1 MSARP
6 ELEFS
11 AFLGEVGR
19 RVRRR
24 AALMVASGTL
34 AAGAIGVLATG
45 SGGSVLRAALIPAGI
60 AVAVGAITWLAPAES
75 RTRIAAAI
83 ERRTPASR
91 NLVVTASELLDAGDT
106 APGYVRT
113 RVFDDA
119 ARLTRQLSVT
129 GLVPFRPAWL
139 AIVIAAAAWSGAIAW
154 ASTRARETATA
165 RPSSPN
171 AASVSHV
178 TVEIIPPDYARQAAR
193 THEDPPRVEALAG
206 STIRV
211 TVQGDAARMDLET
224 IGGRQAIDAAGARRF
239 STAILADADGFLA
252 ITPTATDGT
261 MGVRRLVGVSVTPD
275 EAPRVKMTAPGK
287 DLLLANGD
295 QTIALGIDAQDDLG
309 LATLQV
315 KFTRIA
321 GSGESFTFTE
331 GDVPIEISKA
341 SDRGWTGRTT
351 WRLGPLGLQP
361 GDMVIY
367 RATATDRRPGA
378 PAAESET
385 FIIEIA
391 SAGSLASEGFAVDD
405 RPEKY
410 AISQQMVILKTE
422 RLLAR
427 RGSMTAEEFRDEALG
442 LAAEQRQVRAEF
454 VFMMGG
460 ELSDA
465 GLDPTTLN
473 EEEEAAGEDDLA
485 AGRLA
490 NQGRTDLMRA
500 IRSMS
505 RAAARL
511 ADGSVPAALPIEKEA
526 LASLQ
531 RAFSRSRYILRT
543 LSERER
549 LDLSRR
555 LTGVLAALAKS
566 RRPAA
571 EPAPPPRAAALR
583 RLLADTAALAGALRA
598 GVNTGARATE
608 LAQRLLQVDPA
619 SAEIAEIATLLA
631 APGSLTPASLDRVT
645 AALAALVRA
654 DLGAAPASG
663 ADPER
668 AALEG
673 ALADEQRRGGG
684 RR

>member
-1 MSARP
+1 MSAQP
-6 ELEFS
+6 EHEF
-11 AFLGEVGR
+11 ATFLASVASR
-19 RVRRR
+19 NRRR
-24 AALMVASGTL
+24 AVLAV
-34 AAGAIGVLATG
+34 AAGALAL
-45 SGGSVLRAALIPAGI
+45 GSVAILVGGPGRSIGTALISLGVAAALAG
-60 AVAVGAITWLAPAES
+60 LAWILPTAS
-75 RTRIAAAI
+75 RTRLAATI

-91 NLVVTASELLDAGDT
+91 NLVMTAAELLSAERAT
-106 APGYVRT
+106 PSYIRA

-119 ARLTRQLSVT
+119 ARLTRQLSIAD
-129 GLVPFRPAWL
+129 LVPLRAARL
-139 AIVIAAAAWSGAIAW
+139 AALVAIALWSSSLVW
-154 ASTRARETATA
+154 ASVRATERALA
-165 RPSSPN
+165 RPSSPT
-171 AASVSHV
+171 AATITGVR
-178 TVEIIPPDYARQAAR
+178 VEVVAPEYARRPAR
-193 THEDPPRVEALAG
+193 THDEPQRVEALAG

-211 TVQGDAARMDLET
+211 TIIADASRLDLET
-224 IGGRQAIDAAGARRF
+224 IGGSRAVTAVGARTF
-239 STAILADADGFLA
+239 STSILADADGFLA
-252 ITPTATDGT
+252 ITPKAADGT
-261 MGVRRLVGVSVTPD
+261 AGLRRLIGLSVIPD
-275 EAPRVKMTAPGK
+275 EAPRVKLTAPGK

-295 QTIALGIDAQDDLG
+295 RSITVQADAQDDLG
-309 LATLQV
+309 LATLQLT
-315 KFTRIA
+315 FTRIA

-331 GDVPIEISKA
+331 GEVAVDIAKT
-341 SDRGWTGRTT
+341 SDLGWTGRGT
-351 WRLGPLGLQP
+351 WRLGALGLQP

-391 SAGSLASEGFAVDD
+391 SPGVLASEGFAVDD

-410 AISQQMVILKTE
+410 AISQQMVIVKTE

-427 RGSMTAEEFRDEALG
+427 RQSMSIEEFRDEATG

-460 ELSDA
+460 ELADA

-490 NQGRTDLMRA
+490 NQGRIDLLRA

-511 ADGSVPAALPIEKEA
+511 ADHDPTAALPVEKEA

-543 LSERER
+543 LGERER

-555 LTGVLAALAKS
+555 LTGVLAALA
-566 RRPAA
+566 RTRQPAA
-571 EPAPPPRAAALR
+571 EAEPHPRTAALR
-583 RLLADTAALAGALRA
+583 RLLADTAALAADLRA
-598 GVNTGARATE
+598 GHEIATRSAE
-608 LAQRLLQVDPA
+608 LAQRALQIDPA
-619 SAEIAEIATLLA
+619 SPPLAEIATWLSARGPATPTALDRATARLAELVRVELGLA
-631 APGSLTPASLDRVT
+631 AARTP
-645 AALAALVRA
+645 
-654 DLGAAPASG
+654 
-663 ADPER
+663 DPEL

-673 ALADEQRRGGG
+673 ALADERRRG
-684 RR
+684 RRE